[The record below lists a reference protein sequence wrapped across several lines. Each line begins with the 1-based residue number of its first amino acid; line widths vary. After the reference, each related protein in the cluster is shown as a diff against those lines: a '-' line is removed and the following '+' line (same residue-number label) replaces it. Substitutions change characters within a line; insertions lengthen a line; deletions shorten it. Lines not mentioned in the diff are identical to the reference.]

1 MKLHIFQHYGKTR
14 TYNQHIRFA
23 TLAVLEVLGNVIRSC
38 QTILPRQATGHL
50 ERQDRV
56 DDRERDRRI
65 DFGSLPVDVLM
76 DAE

>member
-38 QTILPRQATGHL
+38 QTILPSQATGHP